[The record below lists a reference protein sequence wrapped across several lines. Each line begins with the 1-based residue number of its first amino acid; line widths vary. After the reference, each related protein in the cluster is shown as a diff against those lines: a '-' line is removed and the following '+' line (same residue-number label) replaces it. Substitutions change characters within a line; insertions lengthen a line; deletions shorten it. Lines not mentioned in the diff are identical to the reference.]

1 MKAIGKITGIDY
13 QDNAGV
19 ILHVEREPFLDPF
32 LSPPSHKPFSAPM
45 PKKFIYS
52 GRATIVIWDDGTK
65 TVVKCSRHDDWSPD
79 AGFLWALGE
88 RVYGSKAQLVK
99 AMKEHASYEYKK

>member
-1 MKAIGKITGIDY
+1 MKTNGIDC
-13 QDNAGV
+13 
-19 ILHVEREPFLDPF
+19 LDYMCTVLPLDKNESF
-32 LSPPSHKPFSAPM
+32 SRMSFHKQFFAPM
-45 PKKFIYS
+45 PKKVIYS

-88 RVYGSKAQLVK
+88 RIYGSKAQLVK
-99 AMKEHASYEYKK
+99 AMREHASYEYKK

>member
-1 MKAIGKITGIDY
+1 MKDNEINCFEYTCTLLPLGKGESFPR
-13 QDNAGV
+13 V
-19 ILHVEREPFLDPF
+19 SF
-32 LSPPSHKPFSAPM
+32 HKTLSAPM
-45 PKKFIYS
+45 PKRIIYS

-88 RVYGSKAQLVK
+88 RIYGSKARLIK

>member
-1 MKAIGKITGIDY
+1 MKVDVIDCLDY
-13 QDNAGV
+13 TRTMRPLGNGAFSDPY
-19 ILHVEREPFLDPF
+19 RFPPF
-32 LSPPSHKPFSAPM
+32 HKPLSAPM
-45 PKKFIYS
+45 PKRVIYS